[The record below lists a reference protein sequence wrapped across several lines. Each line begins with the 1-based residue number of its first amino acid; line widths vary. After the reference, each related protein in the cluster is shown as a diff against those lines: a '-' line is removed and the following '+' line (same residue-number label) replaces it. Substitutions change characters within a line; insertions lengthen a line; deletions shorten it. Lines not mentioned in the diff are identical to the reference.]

1 MQLRPPDAFA
11 SRSTSGQRAVPIKR
25 PCNSPALFRQS
36 LANFGNVCDN
46 NERAAICRRP
56 AFGRKRTLH
65 LPRTRDLLAAYACQ
79 AGASVPSVQAAR
91 EAFQGIAVKILHR
104 CSLSCGC
111 LMVALLATIT
121 TASPRLLA
129 QPTYSIDFGSISS
142 ISGTASQ
149 NPCFQLT
156 GEIGRPA
163 LGYSSNAPS
172 TPTYSIYSGFWA
184 VALTASPDDIF
195 FTSFEAC

>member
-1 MQLRPPDAFA
+1 M
-11 SRSTSGQRAVPIKR
+11 
-25 PCNSPALFRQS
+25 
-36 LANFGNVCDN
+36 
-46 NERAAICRRP
+46 
-56 AFGRKRTLH
+56 
-65 LPRTRDLLAAYACQ
+65 
-79 AGASVPSVQAAR
+79 
-91 EAFQGIAVKILHR
+91 KILHR
-104 CSLSCGC
+104 CNFSRVC

-129 QPTYSIDFGSISS
+129 EATYSIDFGSISS

-163 LGYSSNAPS
+163 LGFSSNAPG
-172 TPTYSIYSGFWA
+172 TPTYSMYSGFWT
-184 VALTASPDDIF
+184 VALTASPDEIF